1 MTGTSLFWGIGDE
14 VILGFCGL
22 LTIIYFIYQ
31 CLPNQVSNQDNQI
44 SNEDLNVG
52 RIRTNSDDCSI
63 CLSETTYAIQTNCG
77 HIYCAQCIISYY
89 ENVTSSSVAT
99 ALSKSLRSKINSRIL
114 KCLFSDPFDT
124 PTCPYCRQRMTM
136 LLFYFSETERNLSDD
151 NPIEMERRNA
161 LVNTVRNYNSRYSG
175 EPRSLSEHLRDL
187 PVLLRHLWT
196 FFWSPDGLSWL
207 FRLRIL
213 TLGGMA
219 GLYLLSPFD
228 IVPEAAFGIIG
239 ILDDLVIVALFLLY
253 ASMLYRNFITASEN

>member
-89 ENVTSSSVAT
+89 ENVTSSSVTT
-99 ALSKSLRSKINSRIL
+99 ALSKSLKKLLKSKINIRI
-114 KCLFSDPFDT
+114 KMSI
-124 PTCPYCRQRMTM
+124 CRS
-136 LLFYFSETERNLSDD
+136 F
-151 NPIEMERRNA
+151 
-161 LVNTVRNYNSRYSG
+161 
-175 EPRSLSEHLRDL
+175 
-187 PVLLRHLWT
+187 
-196 FFWSPDGLSWL
+196 
-207 FRLRIL
+207 
-213 TLGGMA
+213 
-219 GLYLLSPFD
+219 
-228 IVPEAAFGIIG
+228 
-239 ILDDLVIVALFLLY
+239 
-253 ASMLYRNFITASEN
+253 